1 MRLRDYTPRGYNAR
15 NVLILV
21 VPMLIF
27 MLAMTLYFFNSHVQ
41 DVNTKLSRGVAQE
54 LAVLVDTAERHP
66 DNWPSLVHS
75 YARAGMMGVTLT
87 ADMTGLSPPPGRPCC
102 TELRTELGARLD
114 APFAYAFQPG
124 DLVSVRILSGAGLIE
139 AKFER
144 KRVVVITAHIFIVW
158 SVMSPSTPRNRM

>member
-87 ADMTGLSPPPGRPCC
+87 VMKLDDELKECVDYPADSMGLKQ
-102 TELRTELGARLD
+102 L
-114 APFAYAFQPG
+114 
-124 DLVSVRILSGAGLIE
+124 
-139 AKFER
+139 
-144 KRVVVITAHIFIVW
+144 
-158 SVMSPSTPRNRM
+158 